1 MPTTISSF
9 HSTGRPAYSY
19 LYAHIVGD
27 RKTQLIM
34 AESKLP
40 PLAQASAGAFGSSIA
55 NSLVYPLDMLSTRAQ
70 TQTSKASKQ
79 SIIGA
84 LQAVVRKNGVAGL
97 YQGWGADTLSNS
109 LSNFLFF
116 FFRSVLVSLIVA
128 SKAKDLGALTASSS
142 KKSKSITLSGAEDL
156 AAGALAGATS
166 RLFTTPLS
174 NVVVRK
180 QTGSRPAAVAA
191 SEKGKEKEGEGAVV
205 AAAAKV
211 SESDSED
218 EGEYSVEEPSI
229 LDCLREIVKEKGFLG
244 LWSGF
249 ETAALLSITPA
260 LTFYFTHAYMGFFI
274 PRRFRDKP
282 LPAQTFLTSALGN
295 ATATLVV
302 FPLILAKSR
311 LQSGRRG
318 YKSLPDVVRSVLRRQ
333 GVRGLYAGLETQ
345 LVKGFVS
352 QGTTMLVKDRVE
364 AAIILWYRRLVL
376 ERAQQ

>member
-1 MPTTISSF
+1 
-9 HSTGRPAYSY
+9 
-19 LYAHIVGD
+19 
-27 RKTQLIM
+27 M

-40 PLAQASAGAFGSSIA
+40 PLAQASAGAIGASVS
-55 NSLVYPLDMLSTRAQ
+55 NSLIYPLDVLSTRAQ
-70 TQTSKASKQ
+70 TQTSRAQKQ
-79 SIIGA
+79 SIVGA
-84 LQAVVRKNGVAGL
+84 LQAIVRKQGVAGL

-116 FFRSVLVSLIVA
+116 FFRSALVALIIT
-128 SKAKDLGALTASSS
+128 SKTKRLGSPVTTTTDAP
-142 KKSKSITLSGAEDL
+142 KKPKPITLSGFEDL

-180 QTGSRPAAVAA
+180 QTSSSSSSKGGAAV
-191 SEKGKEKEGEGAVV
+191 SEKGKEKAKEVAVGE
-205 AAAAKV
+205 
-211 SESDSED
+211 EDSEE
-218 EGEYSVEEPSI
+218 EGEYSADEPSI
-229 LDCLREIVKEKGFLG
+229 LDCMRQVIKEKGVLG

-260 LTFYFTHAYMGFFI
+260 LTFYFTHAYMRVFI

-282 LPAQTFLTSALGN
+282 LPAQTFITSALGN

-311 LQSGRRG
+311 LQSGKRG
-318 YKSLPDVVRSVLRRQ
+318 YKSLPDVIRSVVRRQ
-333 GVRGLYAGLETQ
+333 GVQGLYAGLETQ
-345 LVKGFVS
+345 LAKGFLS

-364 AAIILWYRRLVL
+364 AAIVTWYRRLVL
-376 ERAQQ
+376 ERAAAHAQ

>member
-1 MPTTISSF
+1 
-9 HSTGRPAYSY
+9 
-19 LYAHIVGD
+19 
-27 RKTQLIM
+27 M

-40 PLAQASAGAFGSSIA
+40 PLAQASAGAFGSSVA

-70 TQTSKASKQ
+70 TQTSKANRQ
-79 SIIGA
+79 SIFA
-84 LQAVVRKNGVAGL
+84 SLQAVVRKNGVAGL

-128 SKAKDLGALTASSS
+128 SKAKQLGAVVTGSSTPS
-142 KKSKSITLSGAEDL
+142 KKPKTITLSGAEDL
-156 AAGALAGATS
+156 AAGALAGAAS

-180 QTGSRPAAVAA
+180 QTNSSSATSSA
-191 SEKGKEKEGEGAVV
+191 SEKGKAKEGEVV
-205 AAAAKV
+205 ARVAD
-211 SESDSED
+211 SDSED
-218 EGEYSVEEPSI
+218 EGEYAEEPSI
-229 LDCLREIVKEKGFLG
+229 LDCMREIVREKGVLG

-249 ETAALLSITPA
+249 ETAAMLSITPA
-260 LTFYFTHAYMGFFI
+260 LTFYFTHAYMRLII
-274 PRRFRDKP
+274 PGRFRDKP
-282 LPAQTFLTSALGN
+282 LPAQTFLSSALGN

-311 LQSGRRG
+311 LQSGKRG
-318 YKSLPDVVRSVLRRQ
+318 YKSLPDVVRSVIRRQ
-333 GVRGLYAGLETQ
+333 GMSGLYAGLETQ

-364 AAIILWYRRLVL
+364 AAFIQWYKRLLL
-376 ERAQQ
+376 ERAARQ